1 MKAKRVKNVWRV
13 ETVNGTFE
21 AAYLVNAAGSWAGE
35 VAVRAGLEV
44 PIQPVRR
51 IVFAT
56 APTFWNHNYPLTI
69 DLVSGFYLRSE
80 MNRVL
85 FGRSNQNE
93 PPGFT
98 EGIDWNWL

>member
-1 MKAKRVKNVWRV
+1 M

-56 APTFWNHNYPLTI
+56 APHSGTI
-69 DLVSGFYLRSE
+69 
-80 MNRVL
+80 
-85 FGRSNQNE
+85 
-93 PPGFT
+93 T
-98 EGIDWNWL
+98 IH